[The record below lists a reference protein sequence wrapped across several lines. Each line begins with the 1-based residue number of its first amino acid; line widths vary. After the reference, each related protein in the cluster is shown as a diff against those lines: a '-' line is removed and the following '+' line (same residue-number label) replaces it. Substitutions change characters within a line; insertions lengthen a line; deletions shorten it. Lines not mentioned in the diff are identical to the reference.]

1 MVIIMSEVNFI
12 IYSIPGGFLNSI
24 KKAQFLRSK
33 GFKLIIRDGEIC
45 FKNVNEY
52 MKAYLALSKSG
63 NLTEDEQK
71 QWKDLLV
78 RNLTLKKRSEEKKR
92 KDILV
97 NSEKHLFTVNIVGN
111 FLDVYKIAMF
121 LRKNGFDV
129 NVSNGNVGLTD
140 INSYMMAY
148 KLLKK
153 NNMIKKKDENAW
165 KNEIYTK
172 LKYKYALNRN
182 YEYCKQGNNRVLMSN
197 DSGDYLSIIRQVNK
211 KTNKVEYSI
220 MARNKDSICS
230 SIEKMVPNRISSYYI
245 SEVSPLYEVAKHY
258 NKLGNVSKNIKFIPS
273 TNGYVLNIIDDK
285 PKNYYSET
293 CSLSFSSN
301 EVLES
306 LYNSIYSSEKK
317 EKDIPKKYVKV
328 I

>member
-78 RNLTLKKRSEEKKR
+78 RNLTLKKRSEEKKIR
-92 KDILV
+92 NIQKQL
-97 NSEKHLFTVNIVGN
+97 LTFNIVGD

-153 NNMIKKKDENAW
+153 NNMLKKKDENAW

-293 CSLSFSSN
+293 CSLNFSSN

>member
-78 RNLTLKKRSEEKKR
+78 RNLALKKRSEEKKIR
-92 KDILV
+92 NIQKQL
-97 NSEKHLFTVNIVGN
+97 LTFNIVGD

-153 NNMIKKKDENAW
+153 NNMLKKKDENAW

-172 LKYKYALNRN
+172 LKYKYALNKN

-258 NKLGNVSKNIKFIPS
+258 NKLGNLSKNIKFIPS

>member
-78 RNLTLKKRSEEKKR
+78 RNLTLKKRSEEKKIR
-92 KDILV
+92 NIQKQL
-97 NSEKHLFTVNIVGN
+97 LTFNIVGD

-153 NNMIKKKDENAW
+153 NNMLKKKDENAW

-172 LKYKYALNRN
+172 LKYKYALNKN

-258 NKLGNVSKNIKFIPS
+258 NKLGNLSKNIKFIPS

-293 CSLSFSSN
+293 CSLNFSSN

-317 EKDIPKKYVKV
+317 GKDIPKKYVKV

>member
-78 RNLTLKKRSEEKKR
+78 RNLTLKKRSEEKKIR
-92 KDILV
+92 NIQKQL
-97 NSEKHLFTVNIVGN
+97 LTFNIVGD

-153 NNMIKKKDENAW
+153 NNMLKKKDENAW

-172 LKYKYALNRN
+172 LKYKYALNKN

-230 SIEKMVPNRISSYYI
+230 SIEKMVTNRISSYYI

-293 CSLSFSSN
+293 CSLNFSSN

>member
-78 RNLTLKKRSEEKKR
+78 RNLTLKKRSEEKKIR
-92 KDILV
+92 NIQKQL
-97 NSEKHLFTVNIVGN
+97 LTFNIVGD

-153 NNMIKKKDENAW
+153 NNMLKKKDENAW

-172 LKYKYALNRN
+172 LKYKYALNKN

-197 DSGDYLSIIRQVNK
+197 DSGDYLSIIRQVNN

-258 NKLGNVSKNIKFIPS
+258 NRLGNVSKNIKFIPS

-285 PKNYYSET
+285 PKDYYSET
-293 CSLSFSSN
+293 CSLNFSSN

-328 I
+328 A

>member
-78 RNLTLKKRSEEKKR
+78 RNLTLKKRSEEKKIR
-92 KDILV
+92 NIQKQL
-97 NSEKHLFTVNIVGN
+97 LTFNIVGD

-153 NNMIKKKDENAW
+153 NNMLKKKDENAW

-172 LKYKYALNRN
+172 LKYKYALNKN

-293 CSLSFSSN
+293 CSLNFSSN

>member
-12 IYSIPGGFLNSI
+12 IYSIPGGFLKSI

-33 GFKLIIRDGEIC
+33 GFKLIIRNGEIC

-78 RNLTLKKRSEEKKR
+78 RNLKLKKRSEEKKR

-97 NSEKHLFTVNIVGN
+97 NSEKHLLTFNIVGN
-111 FLDVYKIAMF
+111 FLDTYKIAMF

-197 DSGDYLSIIRQVNK
+197 DSGDYLSIIRQLNK

-258 NKLGNVSKNIKFIPS
+258 NKLGNLSKNIKFIPS

-317 EKDIPKKYVKV
+317 EKDILKKYVKV

>member
-1 MVIIMSEVNFI
+1 
-12 IYSIPGGFLNSI
+12 
-24 KKAQFLRSK
+24 
-33 GFKLIIRDGEIC
+33 
-45 FKNVNEY
+45 
-52 MKAYLALSKSG
+52 
-63 NLTEDEQK
+63 
-71 QWKDLLV
+71 
-78 RNLTLKKRSEEKKR
+78 
-92 KDILV
+92 
-97 NSEKHLFTVNIVGN
+97 
-111 FLDVYKIAMF
+111 
-121 LRKNGFDV
+121 
-129 NVSNGNVGLTD
+129 
-140 INSYMMAY
+140 
-148 KLLKK
+148 
-153 NNMIKKKDENAW
+153 
-165 KNEIYTK
+165 
-172 LKYKYALNRN
+172 
-182 YEYCKQGNNRVLMSN
+182 MSN

>member
-78 RNLTLKKRSEEKKR
+78 RNLTLKKRSEEKKIR
-92 KDILV
+92 NIQKQL
-97 NSEKHLFTVNIVGN
+97 LTFNIVGD

-153 NNMIKKKDENAW
+153 NNMLKKKDEKAW

-293 CSLSFSSN
+293 CSLNFSSN

>member
-12 IYSIPGGFLNSI
+12 IYSIPGGFLKSI

-33 GFKLIIRDGEIC
+33 GFKLIIRNGEIC

-97 NSEKHLFTVNIVGN
+97 NSEKHLLTFNIVGN
-111 FLDVYKIAMF
+111 FLDTYKIAMF

-153 NNMIKKKDENAW
+153 NNMLKKKDENAW

-258 NKLGNVSKNIKFIPS
+258 NKLGNLSKNIKFIPS

-306 LYNSIYSSEKK
+306 LYNSIYSSES

>member
-1 MVIIMSEVNFI
+1 MVIIVSEVNCI

-52 MKAYLALSKSG
+52 MKAYLALSKIG

-111 FLDVYKIAMF
+111 FLDTYKIAMF

-153 NNMIKKKDENAW
+153 NNMIKKKDENVW

-172 LKYKYALNRN
+172 LKYKYALNKN

-258 NKLGNVSKNIKFIPS
+258 NKLGNLSKNIKFIPS

>member
-1 MVIIMSEVNFI
+1 MVIIMSGINFN

-111 FLDVYKIAMF
+111 FLDTYKIAMF

-153 NNMIKKKDENAW
+153 NNMLKKKDENAW

-172 LKYKYALNRN
+172 LKYKYALNKN
-182 YEYCKQGNNRVLMSN
+182 YEYCKQG
-197 DSGDYLSIIRQVNK
+197 NK

>member
-1 MVIIMSEVNFI
+1 
-12 IYSIPGGFLNSI
+12 
-24 KKAQFLRSK
+24 
-33 GFKLIIRDGEIC
+33 
-45 FKNVNEY
+45 
-52 MKAYLALSKSG
+52 
-63 NLTEDEQK
+63 
-71 QWKDLLV
+71 
-78 RNLTLKKRSEEKKR
+78 
-92 KDILV
+92 
-97 NSEKHLFTVNIVGN
+97 
-111 FLDVYKIAMF
+111 MF

-153 NNMIKKKDENAW
+153 NNMLKKKDENAW

-172 LKYKYALNRN
+172 LKYKYALNKN

-258 NKLGNVSKNIKFIPS
+258 NKLGNLSKNIKFIPS

>member
-78 RNLTLKKRSEEKKR
+78 RNLTLKKRSEEKKIR
-92 KDILV
+92 NIQKQL
-97 NSEKHLFTVNIVGN
+97 LTFNIVGD

-153 NNMIKKKDENAW
+153 NNMLKKKDENTW

-172 LKYKYALNRN
+172 LKYKYALNKN

-317 EKDIPKKYVKV
+317 EKEIPKKYVKV
-328 I
+328 A

>member
-1 MVIIMSEVNFI
+1 MVIIMSGINFN

-78 RNLTLKKRSEEKKR
+78 RNLTLKKRSEEKKIR
-92 KDILV
+92 NIQKQL
-97 NSEKHLFTVNIVGN
+97 LTFNIVGD

-153 NNMIKKKDENAW
+153 NNMLKKKDENAW

-172 LKYKYALNRN
+172 LKYKYALNKN

-258 NKLGNVSKNIKFIPS
+258 NKLGNLSKNIKFIPS

-328 I
+328 A

>member
-111 FLDVYKIAMF
+111 FLDTYKIAMF

-129 NVSNGNVGLTD
+129 
-140 INSYMMAY
+140 
-148 KLLKK
+148 
-153 NNMIKKKDENAW
+153 
-165 KNEIYTK
+165 
-172 LKYKYALNRN
+172 
-182 YEYCKQGNNRVLMSN
+182 
-197 DSGDYLSIIRQVNK
+197 
-211 KTNKVEYSI
+211 
-220 MARNKDSICS
+220 
-230 SIEKMVPNRISSYYI
+230 
-245 SEVSPLYEVAKHY
+245 
-258 NKLGNVSKNIKFIPS
+258 
-273 TNGYVLNIIDDK
+273 
-285 PKNYYSET
+285 
-293 CSLSFSSN
+293 
-301 EVLES
+301 
-306 LYNSIYSSEKK
+306 
-317 EKDIPKKYVKV
+317 
-328 I
+328 

>member
-78 RNLTLKKRSEEKKR
+78 RNLALKKRSEEKKIR
-92 KDILV
+92 NIQKQL
-97 NSEKHLFTVNIVGN
+97 LTFNIVGD

-153 NNMIKKKDENAW
+153 NNMLKKKDENAW

-258 NKLGNVSKNIKFIPS
+258 NKLGNLSKNIKFIPS